1 MMEKILLVDDEMMN
15 RVVASKILNKEGYEV
30 VEAEDGAQAL
40 EVLHKQND
48 FALVLMD
55 LMMPVMDGFAAI
67 EAMKKEEALS
77 AIPIIVIS
85 ALSDK
90 ESIYKAL
97 EMGANDYLGKPFDL
111 VEFRL
116 RIHNTVKLR
125 DALMYEEAK
134 RSEADALSLLAK
146 AGEFKDNET
155 SMHTVRVGEIS
166 AFFAQKLGFD
176 EKQCDLIRLA
186 APMHDIGKIG
196 IPDSILL
203 KPGRLDGEEFAKMK
217 EHARIGYEILSM
229 KKTPLLQLAATIAKE
244 HHEKFDGSGYP
255 EGLEGEAISKEARIV
270 ALTDVF
276 DALLSKR
283 PYKEPFSVEKTVS
296 IINEGSGSHFDPG
309 LVAIFNENLSDLL
322 SLRERFTDA

>member
-15 RVVASKILNKEGYEV
+15 RVVASKILKKEGYEV
-30 VEAEDGAQAL
+30 IEAEDGAQAL
-40 EVLHKQND
+40 EILQNQKD

-67 EAMKKEEALS
+67 EAMKRDEALA

-116 RIHNTVKLR
+116 RIHNSIKLR
-125 DALMYEEAK
+125 DAMMYEDAK
-134 RSEADALSLLAK
+134 RSEADALSILAK

-166 AFFAQKLGFD
+166 AFFAKQLGFD
-176 EKQCDLIRLA
+176 AKVCELMRLA

-196 IPDSILL
+196 IPDAILL
-203 KPGRLDGEEFAKMK
+203 KPGKLDDEEFETMK
-217 EHARIGYEILSM
+217 RHARIGYEILSL
-229 KKTPLLQLAATIAKE
+229 KQTPLLQLAATIAKE
-244 HHEKFDGSGYP
+244 HHEKYDGSGYP
-255 EGLEGEAISKEARIV
+255 EGLKADAIAIEARIV
-270 ALTDVF
+270 AITDVF

-283 PYKEPFSVEKTVS
+283 PYKEPFSVEKTVA
-296 IINEGSGSHFDPG
+296 IINEGSGTHFDPHI
-309 LVAIFNENLSDLL
+309 VEVFNENLSELL
-322 SLRERFTDA
+322 NIRERFSDA

>member
-1 MMEKILLVDDEMMN
+1 MEKILLVDDEMMN
-15 RVVASKILNKEGYEV
+15 RVVASKILKKEGYEV

-40 EVLHKQND
+40 EILHEQNN

-67 EAMKKEEALS
+67 EAMKRMDALS

-116 RIHNTVKLR
+116 RIQNTVKLR

-166 AFFAQKLGFD
+166 AFFAKKLGYDD
-176 EKQCDLIRLA
+176 ESCELIRLA

-196 IPDSILL
+196 IPDHILL
-203 KPGRLDGEEFAKMK
+203 KPGRLDEDEFAKMK
-217 EHARIGYEILSM
+217 EHARIGYEILQL
-229 KKTPLLQLAATIAKE
+229 KKTPLMQLAATIAKE

-255 EGLEGEAISKEARIV
+255 EGLQGEAISQEARIV

-283 PYKEPFSVEKTVS
+283 PYKEPFSVEKTIS
-296 IINEGSGSHFDPG
+296 IINEGSGSHFDPK
-309 LVAIFNENLSDLL
+309 LVTIFNENLSELL
-322 SLRERFTDA
+322 SLRERFSDA